1 MLNFVKRIQH
11 VLPSKTERF
20 SMSKFK
26 AILAAIGPGF
36 IIASV
41 VLGPGSITVSSKIG
55 ATHGYELLW
64 VIVLAGL
71 AMGMYVFMASRFGV
85 TQDKTILQTIADTY
99 GRWFAALIGI
109 SSFVM
114 ATSFQFGNNLGVATA
129 LNSLTGISENVW
141 PLIFTGG
148 AVILVFFAKNLYKI
162 LEKLMMVLVGTM
174 IIAFLLNLI
183 FTKPNLLDTAKG
195 FIPTIPHDGMN
206 DLAALVAT
214 TFVLHVAI
222 YQSYLSQD
230 KGWGI
235 MDLKRGFRDTVASI
249 IMLGGI
255 TTMVIMTSAAA
266 LKPAGIVV
274 STAADMAIQLEAL
287 FGSYAKVIFSI
298 GLWAAAFSSL
308 TVNAVVGGGL
318 LSDGLGLGRSMEE
331 KWPRIFT
338 ILAMLIGMSIAVFF
352 KGNIVHALVVAQAS
366 TLFAVPAVAIGLFL
380 ISNNKKVMGT
390 FANSWKQNII
400 AVFGLVLIL
409 LMVYFKYHQLVV
421 KISEL

>member
-1 MLNFVKRIQH
+1 MNKLKKLVAC
-11 VLPSKTERF
+11 V
-20 SMSKFK
+20 
-26 AILAAIGPGF
+26 GPGF

-41 VLGPGSITVSSKIG
+41 VLGPGSITVSSQIG
-55 ATHGYELLW
+55 ATQGYSLLW
-64 VIVLAGL
+64 VIVFAGI
-71 AMGMYVFMASRFGV
+71 AMGMYVYMASRVGV
-85 TQDKTILQTIADTY
+85 TQEKTILQVIADQY
-99 GRWFAALIGI
+99 GRWFAALIGL

-129 LNSLTGISENVW
+129 LHSLTGIRENVW
-141 PLIFTGG
+141 PLFFTG
-148 AVILVFFAKNLYKI
+148 AAIVLVFFAKSLYRI
-162 LEKLMMVLVGTM
+162 LEKLMMVLVMTM

-183 FTKPNLLDTAKG
+183 FTKPDLLETARG
-195 FIPTIPHDGMN
+195 FIPSMPRGGM
-206 DLAALVAT
+206 DELAALVAT

-230 KGWGI
+230 KGWKI
-235 MDLKRGFRDTVASI
+235 DDMQRGFRDMLASI

-255 TTMVIMTSAAA
+255 TVMIVMTSAAA
-266 LKPAGIVV
+266 LHPRNISIA
-274 STAADMAIQLEAL
+274 SAADMAIQLEAL
-287 FGSYAKVIFSI
+287 FGSYARIIFSI

-331 KWPRIFT
+331 KAPRAFA

-380 ISNNKKVMGT
+380 ISNNKKVMGHY
-390 FANSWKQNII
+390 ANSWKQNII
-400 AVFGLVLIL
+400 AIFGLILIF
-409 LMVYFKYHQLVV
+409 LMVYFKYHQLAV

>member
-1 MLNFVKRIQH
+1 MKKLKNLFAV
-11 VLPSKTERF
+11 
-20 SMSKFK
+20 
-26 AILAAIGPGF
+26 IGPGF

-55 ATHGYELLW
+55 ASYGYSLLW
-64 VIVLAGL
+64 VIIFSGL
-71 AMGMYVFMASRFGV
+71 AMGMYTFMAGRFGV
-85 TQDKTILQTIADTY
+85 TQEKSILQTIANEY

-114 ATSFQFGNNLGVATA
+114 ASSFQFGNNLGVATA
-129 LNSLTGISENVW
+129 LHSLTGISENIW
-141 PLIFTGG
+141 PLVFTGL
-148 AVILVFFAKNLYKI
+148 AVILVFFAKGLYKI
-162 LEKLMMVLVGTM
+162 LEKLMMVLVMTM
-174 IIAFLLNLI
+174 IVAFLLNLI
-183 FTKPNLLDTAKG
+183 VTKPNMAATAKG
-195 FIPTIPHDGMN
+195 FVPSIPEGSMG

-230 KGWGI
+230 KGWKI
-235 MDLKRGFRDTVASI
+235 TDLRRGFRDTVSSI

-255 TTMVIMTSAAA
+255 TMMIIMTSAAA
-266 LKPAGIVV
+266 LKPEGIMIA
-274 STAADMAIQLEAL
+274 TAADMAEQLKAL
-287 FGSYAKVIFSI
+287 FGGYAKVIFTI

-318 LSDGLGLGRSMEE
+318 LSDGLGLGRSMED

-352 KGNIVHALVVAQAS
+352 KGNIVQALVVAQAS

-380 ISNNKKVMGT
+380 ISNNKKVMGKN
-390 FANSWKQNII
+390 ANSWKQNII
-400 AVFGLVLIL
+400 AVFGLALIL
-409 LMVYFKYHQLVV
+409 MMVYFKYSQLVV
-421 KISEL
+421 KISEM

>member
-1 MLNFVKRIQH
+1 MNKLEK
-11 VLPSKTERF
+11 
-20 SMSKFK
+20 
-26 AILAAIGPGF
+26 ILAAIGPGF

-55 ATHGYELLW
+55 ATHGYALLW
-64 VIVLAGL
+64 VIIFAGL
-71 AMGMYVFMASRFGV
+71 AMGMYVYMASRFGV
-85 TQDKTILQTIADTY
+85 TQEKTILQTIADTY
-99 GRWFAALIGI
+99 GRWFAALIGV

-129 LNSLTGISENVW
+129 LNSLTGISEYVW
-141 PLIFTGG
+141 PLIFTSG
-148 AVILVFFAKNLYKI
+148 AVVLVFFAKNLYKI

-183 FTKPNLLDTAKG
+183 FTKPNLAETARG
-195 FIPTIPHDGMN
+195 FVPSVPQGAMN

-222 YQSYLSQD
+222 YQAYLSKD
-230 KGWGI
+230 KGWKI
-235 MDLKRGFRDTVASI
+235 DDLRRGFRDTVSSI

-266 LKPAGIVV
+266 LKPQGIMVA
-274 STAADMAIQLEAL
+274 SAADMAIQLEAL

-318 LSDGLGLGRSMEE
+318 LSDGLGLGRSMGE

-338 ILAMLIGMSIAVFF
+338 ILAMLVGMSIAVFF
-352 KGNIVHALVVAQAS
+352 RGNIVHALVVAQAS

-380 ISNNKKVMGT
+380 ISNNKKVMGA
-390 FANSWKQNII
+390 FANSWKQNVI

-409 LMVYFKYHQLVV
+409 MMVYFKYHQLVV
-421 KISEL
+421 RISQL